1 MRVLICD
8 DAPDHR
14 AFIRYALAD
23 APELEIAGEAP
34 DGATCLA
41 AIALTHPD
49 ILVLDLHM
57 PGLDGYG
64 VLDALRERPDP
75 PRVLVLSS
83 EAEAAERV
91 RAYGVE
97 FLAKGVSP
105 DVLRET
111 LLELSP

>member
-1 MRVLICD
+1 MLICD

-14 AFIRYALAD
+14 AFVRYALAD
-23 APELEIAGEAP
+23 TPELEIAGEAP

-41 AIALTHPD
+41 AIALSHPD
-49 ILVLDLHM
+49 IVVLDLHM

-64 VLDALRERPDP
+64 VLDALRERPDA

-83 EAEAAERV
+83 EEEAAERV

-97 FLAKGVSP
+97 FLAKGISP
-105 DVLRET
+105 DVLRQT
-111 LLELSP
+111 VLELAS